1 MEAIAARITV
11 LEREVR
17 AQNAAI
23 QDLARREDF
32 GGMPLAQQ
40 ALQQMTRELNS
51 FRRRLP
57 STHLASPGSDQG
69 RRKRDARASSH
80 IL

>member
-11 LEREVR
+11 LESEVR

-23 QDLARREDF
+23 QDLARRKDF
-32 GGMPLAQQ
+32 GTMPLVQQ

-51 FRRRLP
+51 LRRQLP
-57 STHLASPGSDQG
+57 STHLVNP
-69 RRKRDARASSH
+69 
-80 IL
+80 